1 MLRQWRKLPRIYL
14 SEINMSLLALIMW
27 AVLSGSTVIE
37 YGKQPLDMSYAAQVS
52 TSSIQ
57 HLWYSLDD
65 TRQLMVQ
72 RAYELWWMEFVVM
85 IECESWFNPQA
96 RWDSWRAYGL
106 CQMNSRRHKIPQEY
120 LDGREYQIDYCYQ
133 KWKGWTKFYWPNRRI
148 KGQFC
153 KDYVLDRF
161 IINQ

>member
-1 MLRQWRKLPRIYL
+1 
-14 SEINMSLLALIMW
+14 MSLLALILG

-37 YGKQPLDMSYAAQVS
+37 YGKQPLDMPYVAQVS

-72 RAYELWWMEFVVM
+72 RAYDLWWMDFVIM
-85 IECESWFNPQA
+85 IECESWFNPNA
-96 RWDSWRAYGL
+96 RWDSGRAYWL
-106 CQMNSRRHKIPQEY
+106 CQMNSRWHNVSDEY
-120 LDGREYQIDYCYQ
+120 KNSWEVQIDTCYQ
-133 KWKGWTKFYWPNRRI
+133 KWKGWTKFRWPTRRI
-148 KGQFC
+148 NGQLC

-161 IINQ
+161 VVK